1 MNVCMCIHVFP
12 SVCVCASVFVHAC
25 MCVCV
30 VHVYVVHVCMHACV
44 CVWSMCM
51 WCMCVCMHVCVCGA
65 CVCAV
70 IVLLRLKCTNIDVGI
85 LQHYPVIVPANPAE
99 WLSPVNPT
107 FSEELPTGTELAP
120 EPEIPTPPQSV
131 CYSLQKVRHLY
142 RTIHMGICC

>member
-1 MNVCMCIHVFP
+1 
-12 SVCVCASVFVHAC
+12 
-25 MCVCV
+25 
-30 VHVYVVHVCMHACV
+30 
-44 CVWSMCM
+44 
-51 WCMCVCMHVCVCGA
+51 MHVCVCGA